1 MTKTVEHPADPAPAS
16 ASQRAQLA
24 GLRRHGGIALAT
36 AIALPLAAGLVLV
49 GQAFLLSRIL
59 GDAISGGRP
68 LDDLAPDIAAFAAL
82 LLLRIALVFLG
93 ECAAARASERIKRR
107 LRNALTA
114 RLIEKQP
121 DWVHARPSG
130 ALAGAI
136 VDQVEA
142 LDGFFSRFLP
152 ATIQA
157 GLLPLLF
164 AAAVLPFDGVVCLL
178 FLLTVPMIP
187 LFMALVGWG
196 AQAASD
202 AQADALSRLSGLF
215 ADRLRGLQ
223 TLMLFGRME
232 AEAEAMR
239 SATDE
244 LRRRTL
250 RVLRIAFLSSAVLEF
265 FAALGVAGVA
275 LYVGLTFLDMV
286 DVRFTSLSLQ
296 AGLFCLIMAPDVYQ
310 PLRQLAT
317 HYHDRAHARAAL
329 AEITRQFEE
338 IPPDVMP
345 VAATGAPASFTGRP
359 GPLGITVR
367 GLSLQTPDGQT
378 PDGQTPN
385 RRTTL
390 LLPTDLVIPA
400 GRHVA
405 LLGTSGIGKSTLLN
419 ALARLRPF
427 EGSLHFG
434 EDRLEDIPEAD
445 LRRKLAIVGQRPR
458 LFHGTIADNIRLG
471 CRNADDAAVRHAADI
486 ACVTAFSDRLPA
498 GLQTPVGEN
507 GLGLS
512 GGEAQRVALARL
524 YLTDPSIILLDEPT
538 AHLDPDMQARVL
550 DGILA
555 FAAGRTL
562 VVATHA
568 AAVADRMDMVLTI
581 RDARLTTAA
590 CRPAL
595 LVRDHAA

>member
-1 MTKTVEHPADPAPAS
+1 MTKTDADAAGRACAGPRP

-24 GLRRHGGIALAT
+24 GLRRQGGTALGV
-36 AIALPLAAGLVLV
+36 AIVLPLVAGLALV
-49 GQAFLLSRIL
+49 GQAFILSRIL
-59 GDAISGGRP
+59 GAAVSEGRS
-68 LDDLAPDIAAFAAL
+68 LATLAPEIAAFAAL
-82 LLLRIALVFLG
+82 LLLRSVLVFLG
-93 ECAAARASERIKRR
+93 DCAAATASERIKRR
-107 LRNALTA
+107 LRDALTA
-114 RLIEKQP
+114 RLIASQP

-157 GLLPLLF
+157 SLLPLVF
-164 AAAVLPFDGVVCLL
+164 VAAVLPFDGFVAFL
-178 FLLTVPMIP
+178 FLLTSPMIP

-275 LYVGLTFLDMV
+275 LYIGLTFLDMV
-286 DVRFTSLSLQ
+286 DVRYTSLSLQ
-296 AGLFCLIMAPDVYQ
+296 AGLFCLIMAPEVYQ
-310 PLRQLAT
+310 PLRQLAA
-317 HYHDRAHARAAL
+317 HYHDRAHAKAAL
-329 AEITRQFEE
+329 AEIARQFEE
-338 IPPDVMP
+338 IPLTETP
-345 VAATGAPASFTGRP
+345 AAGCREPMRLHRHR
-359 GPLGITVR
+359 GPLALTAR
-367 GLSLQTPDGQT
+367 GLSLKTPDT
-378 PDGQTPN
+378 HDM
-385 RRTTL
+385 L
-390 LLPTDLVIPA
+390 LLPTDLTVTA

-405 LLGTSGIGKSTLLN
+405 LVGTSGIGKSTLLN

-427 EGSLHFG
+427 EGILRLG
-434 EDRLEDIPEAD
+434 DERLEDIWEPE
-445 LRRKLAIVGQRPR
+445 LRLKLVIVGQRPH
-458 LFHGTIADNIRLG
+458 LFHGTLADNIRLG
-471 CRNADDAAVRHAADI
+471 RLDADDATVRRAAEI
-486 ACVTAFSDRLPA
+486 ACVTDFSDRLPA
-498 GLQTPVGEN
+498 GLETPVGEN

-524 YLTDPSIILLDEPT
+524 YLTDPAIILLDEPT
-538 AHLDPDMQARVL
+538 AHLDPRMEARVL
-550 DGILA
+550 DGVLA

-562 VVATHA
+562 IIATHA
-568 AAVADRMDMVLTI
+568 SAVADRMDTVLTI
-581 RDARLTTAA
+581 RDARLFATA
-590 CRPAL
+590 RGPAL
-595 LVRDHAA
+595 PVRDHAA